1 MFFFISS
8 NFFFQLMVLPH
19 VYCWNL
25 KKLIQTA
32 SYILF
37 KEIEL
42 LSVFTIFTCNVL
54 WIVCHR
60 NLHQRVSNANLA
72 FWKRK
77 EKLKAIIWCDLFN
90 VRFTFNISR
99 YFFSLFLPFQMYKQP
114 LATDRYC
121 LTENFILTFHH
132 FYSQLKWLSE

>member
-1 MFFFISS
+1 MAHKMCHRFERATVIYFNLVHIWCKRAKPLALLCVIFYSSFFFLIYMFFFISS
-8 NFFFQLMVLPH
+8 NFFVQLMVLPH
-19 VYCWNL
+19 AHCWNL

-72 FWKRK
+72 FWKKKRK
-77 EKLKAIIWCDLFN
+77 IKSNHL
-90 VRFTFNISR
+90 VRFI
-99 YFFSLFLPFQMYKQP
+99 
-114 LATDRYC
+114 
-121 LTENFILTFHH
+121 
-132 FYSQLKWLSE
+132 